1 MLVYRPMRYLLRLVL
16 AIGLLACAFTSTFAQ
31 ANREEAQRTLDV
43 LQDPAKRDQ
52 LIETLKTIVQAQ
64 PKPPEVT
71 PNSLGAEV
79 LVGASGFLDRLSGQ
93 VVTTIGAIQ
102 SIPLLWVW
110 LKVMATDSW
119 AHGVLLDSAWRLILV
134 LTIGLVV
141 QWVLGRT
148 VNRPILAMVRRAP
161 DGHAVE
167 EADAEARAE
176 QGEIEP
182 PLRRRLAAI
191 TLLRRVPLVL

>member
-1 MLVYRPMRYLLRLVL
+1 MRYLLRLVL

-64 PKPPEVT
+64 PKPAIAAEVT

-93 VVTTIGAIQ
+93 VVTTVGAIQ

-110 LKVMATDSW
+110 LKVIATDSW

-134 LTIGLVV
+134 LATGLVV
-141 QWVLGRT
+141 QWVLGRA

-176 QGEIEP
+176 QG
-182 PLRRRLAAI
+182 
-191 TLLRRVPLVL
+191 